1 MKKPIRRSRMLGWD
15 RNPLRRRSD
24 RLEAGM
30 IAGLIAV
37 FLIAGPVLVAVAMHW
52 TRAAGLQQQRAEAT
66 WRQVPATVARSA
78 PTQRNGSL
86 GPADTFWTLA
96 RWAAPDGQPRNGWI
110 PVSPH
115 IAAGSSVRVWVN
127 RSGALT
133 GSPLQRAQLHGRIV
147 IFGMLTAAVLGLLL
161 CVVGIAGR
169 LLFSRRRLADWD
181 TAWQA
186 VGPRWTPQR

>member
-15 RNPLRRRSD
+15 RNPLRRRID
-24 RLEAGM
+24 RLEAVM
-30 IAGLIAV
+30 IVGLIAV

-66 WRQVPATVARSA
+66 WRQVAATVARSA

-115 IAAGSSVRVWVN
+115 VTAGSSARKRPGARCRPPWPAAHR
-127 RSGALT
+127 RSAT
-133 GSPLQRAQLHGRIV
+133 VPPGRRTPS
-147 IFGMLTAAVLGLLL
+147 G
-161 CVVGIAGR
+161 
-169 LLFSRRRLADWD
+169 SRRGGQHRTDSRA
-181 TAWQA
+181 TAGFRSA
-186 VGPRWTPQR
+186 RTPRPAAACACGSTARAR